1 MNEQR
6 AADQMAVC
14 MARYLTRFE
23 VLQLGLASPLG
34 QVAACL
40 ARRLN
45 PDILLEDPA
54 ALSLSAQP
62 RQASVTHAE
71 KLALQGALQQF
82 QAPEWIAGMMPT
94 LAGRV
99 GQFIRPLEVDLQGRV
114 NTLRVRKKTGEW
126 LRVAGLAGLAELAE
140 LVHPFLVYL
149 PAQDRRCLV
158 EKVQYAVCDPLR
170 HAGDRARVVIVSNL
184 AVIEISHSGARVIS
198 LHPGVSADE
207 FTEGSPPGLVLGK
220 PPLTVAPTEAELA
233 ALNEV
238 DAAGVRYLEFLSGAE
253 RMKALAG
260 MASYRF

>member
-1 MNEQR
+1 MNQR
-6 AADQMAVC
+6 KSADQMAVC
-14 MARYLTRFE
+14 MARYLTGFQ

-40 ARRLN
+40 AKRLN
-45 PDILLEDPA
+45 PDLLLEDPA
-54 ALSLSAQP
+54 ALSLSTQP

-71 KLALQGALQQF
+71 TIALQGAMQQF
-82 QAPEWIAGMMPT
+82 QAPEWIAGMMPA

-99 GQFIRPLEVDLQGRV
+99 GQFIRPLEIDLEGRV

-140 LVHPFLVYL
+140 LVQPFLVYL

-158 EKVQYAVCDPLR
+158 ERVQYAVCDPLR

-184 AVIEISHSGARVIS
+184 AVIEIGRSGGRVVSI
-198 LHPGVSADE
+198 HPGVAAE
-207 FTEGSPPGLVLGK
+207 ELTECSPPSLILGK
-220 PPLTVAPTEAELA
+220 PPLTVAPTEAERA

-253 RMKALAG
+253 RLKALAA
-260 MASYRF
+260 MAR

>member
-1 MNEQR
+1 MNER
-6 AADQMAVC
+6 KPADQMAVC
-14 MARYLTRFE
+14 MARYLTGFQ

-40 ARRLN
+40 AKWLN
-45 PDILLEDPA
+45 PDLLLEDPA
-54 ALSLSAQP
+54 ALSLSTQL

-71 KLALQGALQQF
+71 KIALRGAMQQF
-82 QAPEWIAGMMPT
+82 HAPEWVAGVMPT

-99 GQFIRPLEVDLQGRV
+99 GQFIRPLEIDLEGRV

-140 LVHPFLVYL
+140 LVHPFLIYL

-170 HAGDRARVVIVSNL
+170 HSHAGDRARVVIVSNL
-184 AVIEISHSGARVIS
+184 AVIEISRSGAQVIS
-198 LHPGVSADE
+198 LHPGVSAE
-207 FTEGSPPGLVLGK
+207 ELKEGSPPGLVLGK
-220 PPLTVAPTEAELA
+220 PPLTVAPTEAERI

-253 RMKALAG
+253 RQKTLAG
-260 MASYRF
+260 MAR

>member
-1 MNEQR
+1 MNEWKP
-6 AADQMAVC
+6 ADQMAVC
-14 MARYLTRFE
+14 MARYLTGFQ

-40 ARRLN
+40 AKRLN
-45 PDILLEDPA
+45 PDLLLEDPA
-54 ALSLSAQP
+54 ALSLSARP

-71 KLALQGALQQF
+71 RIALQGAMQQF
-82 QAPEWIAGMMPT
+82 HAPEWIAGMMPT
-94 LAGRV
+94 LAGRA
-99 GQFIRPLEVDLQGRV
+99 GQFIRPLEVDLEGRV

-140 LVHPFLVYL
+140 LVHPFLIYL

-158 EKVQYAVCDPLR
+158 ERVQYAVCDPLR

-184 AVIEISHSGARVIS
+184 AVIEISRSGAQVIS
-198 LHPGVSADE
+198 LHPGVSAEE
-207 FTEGSPPGLVLGK
+207 FTEGSPPGLILGK
-220 PPLTVAPTEAELA
+220 PPLTAAPTEAERT

-253 RMKALAG
+253 RLKALAG
-260 MASYRF
+260 MAR